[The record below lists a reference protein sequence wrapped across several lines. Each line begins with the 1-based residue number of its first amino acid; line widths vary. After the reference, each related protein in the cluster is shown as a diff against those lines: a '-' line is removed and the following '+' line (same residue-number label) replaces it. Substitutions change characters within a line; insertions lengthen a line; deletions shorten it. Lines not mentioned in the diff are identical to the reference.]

1 MLFRSIR
8 VQVYKKLAT
17 RIHCGAGWASSE
29 TVLLLANKPERGF
42 AKMLD
47 MEANVMLSEAKSKQV
62 YTAKGTDNVVSIL
75 LVVLSR
81 PFIGLAG
88 SLYSKS

>member
-1 MLFRSIR
+1 
-8 VQVYKKLAT
+8 
-17 RIHCGAGWASSE
+17 
-29 TVLLLANKPERGF
+29 
-42 AKMLD
+42 
-47 MEANVMLSEAKSKQV
+47 MLSEAKSKQV